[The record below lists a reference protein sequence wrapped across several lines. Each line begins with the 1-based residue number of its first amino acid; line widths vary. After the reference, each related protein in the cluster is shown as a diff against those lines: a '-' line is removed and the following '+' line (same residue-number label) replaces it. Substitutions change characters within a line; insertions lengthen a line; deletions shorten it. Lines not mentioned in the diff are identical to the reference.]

1 MPAAPPSAH
10 KQHSVAATLPGHIRP
25 EEAVKLAQGHDMAIN
40 TKDVLIVS
48 KNEAIFG
55 EKDNLL
61 SELTHSIEMDVY
73 PVFILR
79 AASQRQLLMMESC
92 AGRRKV
98 GGEI

>member
-1 MPAAPPSAH
+1 
-10 KQHSVAATLPGHIRP
+10 
-25 EEAVKLAQGHDMAIN
+25 MAIN
-40 TKDVLIVS
+40 TEHVPIV
-48 KNEAIFG
+48 NDMTRIFG

-61 SELTHSIEMDVY
+61 RELTHSIEMDVY

-98 GGEI
+98 GSEI